1 MLSLQQLSFFH
12 QEGTKSP
19 WPVWGQVT
27 GGVGGCSA
35 GSGPCW
41 RGPALVEV
49 TGARSCSPGAPDTT
63 QHLPP
68 RGAASA
74 HLSAG
79 SLNGKAGRVRSS
91 PLPSS
96 PTVTWFCYSTNPH
109 VKDRQRHEILIRPG
123 ASHIAS
129 CCKGVSAGELSID
142 SLRRYTGTEDL
153 DLYRSAFDLL
163 QKAKN
168 PLIVSLTVLLL
179 CVLSIIQM
187 LHTHTHKIRYL
198 PLFLAHFLIP
208 LLLSAPFSP
217 SFSSSS
223 QVGIHHHAGGHLSS
237 DSFVNVNYC
246 SLSGVVS
253 ARESGTCRAAHC
265 MLRRTQNNQPIGA
278 LCLDPPHSVVSPLS
292 FCESLSPLTLPLS
305 SLASPEHAT
314 PLTYIEIF

>member
-1 MLSLQQLSFFH
+1 MPGSFPSIAFGDTRV
-12 QEGTKSP
+12 QKIWT
-19 WPVWGQVT
+19 
-27 GGVGGCSA
+27 C
-35 GSGPCW
+35 
-41 RGPALVEV
+41 
-49 TGARSCSPGAPDTT
+49 TGALLISC
-63 QHLPP
+63 
-68 RGAASA
+68 R
-74 HLSAG
+74 
-79 SLNGKAGRVRSS
+79 KR
-91 PLPSS
+91 
-96 PTVTWFCYSTNPH
+96 
-109 VKDRQRHEILIRPG
+109 KIL
-123 ASHIAS
+123 
-129 CCKGVSAGELSID
+129 L
-142 SLRRYTGTEDL
+142 
-153 DLYRSAFDLL
+153 LYRSLSYYC
-163 QKAKN
+163 
-168 PLIVSLTVLLL
+168 VCSVLFK
-179 CVLSIIQM
+179 CY
-187 LHTHTHKIRYL
+187 THTHKIRYL